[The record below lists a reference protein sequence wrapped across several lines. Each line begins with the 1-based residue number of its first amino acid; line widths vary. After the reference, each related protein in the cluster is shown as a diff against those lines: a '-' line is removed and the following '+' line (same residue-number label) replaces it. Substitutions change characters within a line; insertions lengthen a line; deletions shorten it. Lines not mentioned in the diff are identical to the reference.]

1 MCKKLLANSVKD
13 DYELE
18 VGELDDPSLVERR
31 DLPFE
36 LVVMNFLEASSSQLL
51 EISED
56 FELTLSLEDMKKFRK
71 TPMEG

>member
-1 MCKKLLANSVKD
+1 M
-13 DYELE
+13 
-18 VGELDDPSLVERR
+18 DDPSLVERR

-36 LVVMNFLEASSSQLL
+36 LVVMNFLEASSSRLL